1 VDDPGEGEIS
11 VSLVRTT
18 VRLLVV
24 ALPLYFVWEML
35 QAPGFTGMPE
45 GWLAAT
51 AVCALATLGD
61 GVIVLAL
68 LALGAIAFRT
78 ARWFAPARIGRY
90 ALVALAGVG
99 VQVLVEWVMV
109 YRLGRWEPG
118 ANPFEP
124 AWRHGG
130 HLNPECG
137 ECSQAGRP

>member
-1 VDDPGEGEIS
+1 MDDPAEGELS
-11 VSLVRTT
+11 VSLARTT

-68 LALGAIAFRT
+68 FALGAIAFRT

-90 ALVALAGVG
+90 ALVALAAVG
-99 VQVLVEWVMV
+99 VQVLVE
-109 YRLGRWEPG
+109 
-118 ANPFEP
+118 
-124 AWRHGG
+124 
-130 HLNPECG
+130 
-137 ECSQAGRP
+137 